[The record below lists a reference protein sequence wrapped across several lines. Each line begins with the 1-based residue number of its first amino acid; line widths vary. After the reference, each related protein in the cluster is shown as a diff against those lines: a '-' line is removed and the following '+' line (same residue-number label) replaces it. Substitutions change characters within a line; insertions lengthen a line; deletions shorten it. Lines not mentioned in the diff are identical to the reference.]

1 MNVYVVTEGQV
12 ETAVYKQ
19 WIPFINPNLSLVDRI
34 DDVKDD
40 RFYVISANG
49 YPQYFKI
56 IENAIA
62 DINHLKVFDRLV
74 ICVDSE
80 DMTKHDKFDEIDEF
94 VRDKQCAA
102 QIRIVIQHFSIEA
115 WALGNRKIIRSNP
128 ASRRLREYKRLHN
141 VGKEDPEL
149 LPPNHEE
156 DLNRAQFAE
165 RYLRFALNDRFRN
178 LTYTKKNPDVL
189 LHEKYFEQLKNRLEQ
204 TGHIASFYDFLQ
216 AFV

>member
-19 WIPFINPNLSLVDRI
+19 WIPLVNPNLSLINQI
-34 DDVKDD
+34 DNVKEDH
-40 RFYVISANG
+40 FYVISANG

-80 DMTKHDKFDEIDEF
+80 DMTKRSKFNEINEF
-94 VRDKQCAA
+94 IRDKQCAA

-115 WALGNRKIIRSNP
+115 WALGNRKIIRQNP
-128 ASRRLREYKRLHN
+128 RSRKLQEYKKLHN

-149 LPPNHEE
+149 LPPNHNEG
-156 DLNRAQFAE
+156 LNRAQFAE
-165 RYLRFALNDRFRN
+165 RYLRVALNEKFRN
-178 LTYTKKNPDVL
+178 LTYTKKNPEVL
-189 LHEKYFEQLKNRLEQ
+189 LHENYFKELKSRLEE
-204 TGHIASFYDFLQ
+204 TGHIDSFHDFLQ